1 MYNTF
6 HHVMIGTCQT
16 AVHVNYTIAASFYNF
31 IIGGVE
37 VGFAVVSGSS
47 VGICKRSRSL
57 CVFFRSL
64 NEAAAQTPLRSSHS
78 ARALL
83 SAAPGSAER
92 PGSPSPPTVHR
103 DDGTTKSATERRAS
117 VTTGRGTATRHGS
130 SMHSSAWA
138 GPAFG

>member
-57 CVFFRSL
+57 CVFFRGL
-64 NEAAAQTPLRSSHS
+64 TDAALHARRHLDPAGRRCLAPRPSQHAHRVARPL
-78 ARALL
+78 
-83 SAAPGSAER
+83 
-92 PGSPSPPTVHR
+92 
-103 DDGTTKSATERRAS
+103 D
-117 VTTGRGTATRHGS
+117 
-130 SMHSSAWA
+130 
-138 GPAFG
+138 

>member
-57 CVFFRSL
+57 CVSRSL
-64 NEAAAQTPLRSSHS
+64 KEAAAQTPLRSSHS

-83 SAAPGSAER
+83 SAAPGSAG
-92 PGSPSPPTVHR
+92 PSGSVHPPTECR
-103 DDGTTKSATERRAS
+103 DDGMTKSATERRAS
-117 VTTGRGTATRHGS
+117 VTTGRGMATRPGS
-130 SMHSSAWA
+130 SMRSSAWA
-138 GPAFG
+138 GLAFG

>member
-47 VGICKRSRSL
+47 VGICKRSHSL
-57 CVFFRSL
+57 CVAWSL
-64 NEAAAQTPLRSSHS
+64 KEAAAQTPLRSSHS

-83 SAAPGSAER
+83 SAAPGSAG
-92 PGSPSPPTVHR
+92 PNGSRHPPTEFR

-117 VTTGRGTATRHGS
+117 VTTGRGMATRPGS
-130 SMHSSAWA
+130 SMRSSVWA
-138 GPAFG
+138 GLAFG

>member
-47 VGICKRSRSL
+47 VGICKCSRSL
-57 CVFFRSL
+57 CVSRSL
-64 NEAAAQTPLRSSHS
+64 KEAAAQTPLRSSHS

-92 PGSPSPPTVHR
+92 PGSRHPPTEFR

-117 VTTGRGTATRHGS
+117 VTTGRGMATRPGS
-130 SMHSSAWA
+130 SMRSSAWA
-138 GPAFG
+138 GLAFG

>member
-57 CVFFRSL
+57 CVFFRASKKRL
-64 NEAAAQTPLRSSHS
+64 HR
-78 ARALL
+78 
-83 SAAPGSAER
+83 R
-92 PGSPSPPTVHR
+92 PYDRVI
-103 DDGTTKSATERRAS
+103 
-117 VTTGRGTATRHGS
+117 RHGRCYRR
-130 SMHSSAWA
+130 HRARPDRVGRYTHRRSA
-138 GPAFG
+138 GTMV

>member
-47 VGICKRSRSL
+47 VGICKCSRSL
-57 CVFFRSL
+57 CVSWSL
-64 NEAAAQTPLRSSHS
+64 KEAAAQTPLRSSHS

-83 SAAPGSAER
+83 SAAPGSAG
-92 PGSPSPPTVHR
+92 PSGSVHPPTECR
-103 DDGTTKSATERRAS
+103 DDGMTKSATERRAS
-117 VTTGRGTATRHGS
+117 VTTGRGMATRPGS
-130 SMHSSAWA
+130 SMRSSAWA
-138 GPAFG
+138 GLAFG